1 MLVKERGLTLQDKL
15 AQKSLKGRIEELINN
30 KGKSVNPW
38 VIELDPTTACNLACH
53 DCISANLLN
62 QGGFERDRLKDIAR
76 EFKDFGIKA
85 VVLIG
90 GGEPMA
96 HPEFG
101 TIVDYFHD
109 SGIHVGVTSNG
120 TLIRKNLHTLANGT
134 KWVRISIDAG
144 SPEVFQKYRPHRS
157 GKSQFNSIIEQM
169 KELSKIKKGKLGYSF
184 LVLSMYSEDKKP
196 ETNATDI
203 EKAAIVAKEIGCDY
217 FEVKP
222 SFDMMHFLVTQSD
235 YVNNTVDEQLK
246 NIRKL
251 EDENFKI
258 ISPYTLKESL
268 SGSSKQIKEYKR
280 CLTAELR
287 AVVSPSGTYVCP
299 YHRGNLNMKIGDS
312 NKDSLK
318 EIWNSKKREDVMN
331 KLDPTKHC
339 TFHCIRHKSNLVLEK
354 HLAGEKIETVDDY
367 DLFI

>member
-120 TLIRKNLHTLANGT
+120 TLIRKNLHTLA
-134 KWVRISIDAG
+134 
-144 SPEVFQKYRPHRS
+144 
-157 GKSQFNSIIEQM
+157 
-169 KELSKIKKGKLGYSF
+169 
-184 LVLSMYSEDKKP
+184 
-196 ETNATDI
+196 
-203 EKAAIVAKEIGCDY
+203 
-217 FEVKP
+217 
-222 SFDMMHFLVTQSD
+222 
-235 YVNNTVDEQLK
+235 
-246 NIRKL
+246 
-251 EDENFKI
+251 
-258 ISPYTLKESL
+258 TLNE
-268 SGSSKQIKEYKR
+268 
-280 CLTAELR
+280 
-287 AVVSPSGTYVCP
+287 
-299 YHRGNLNMKIGDS
+299 
-312 NKDSLK
+312 
-318 EIWNSKKREDVMN
+318 
-331 KLDPTKHC
+331 
-339 TFHCIRHKSNLVLEK
+339 
-354 HLAGEKIETVDDY
+354 
-367 DLFI
+367 